1 MGLPALMEDLVQE
14 ILLRVPPDEPSDLI
28 RAAVVCKA
36 WRRILSDGGFRRR
49 YCTFHR
55 TRPLLGYISNYCFRE
70 GLESVFVPTT
80 SFLLPP
86 LAASRNSR
94 YRALDCRHG
103 RVLIDT
109 SGGLH
114 GRVPTNA
121 SGGPPGFIVWD
132 PITGDLQHLSFPAD
146 SQENLCFYTG
156 AVLCA
161 VDGCDHLDCS
171 SHGGP
176 FLVVFVGETEG
187 ERAHA
192 GCVWASVY
200 SSETR
205 EWSAKT
211 SGTNKQHYPVT
222 NMEPSLLI
230 GGALYFTNFE
240 IIVQRI
246 LKYDLTRHELSVID
260 DDDIPQLSHKS
271 VAVDIDG
278 GLGLVEAYHNSISIY
293 TWSQQDGIGRW
304 LQVRH
309 DTVVEPNTLI
319 PQHGRSHYGD
329 NPRDVVRF
337 VEGTDT
343 ILFTLDNDI
352 DLGIFTLDLKSGQ
365 VRKVTEIWDDDILP
379 YTCFYTPG
387 TYHHLCAISLTSEP
401 CTCMTHACFF
411 ILDKFRPTYIRHTK

>member
-1 MGLPALMEDLVQE
+1 
-14 ILLRVPPDEPSDLI
+14 
-28 RAAVVCKA
+28 
-36 WRRILSDGGFRRR
+36 
-49 YCTFHR
+49 
-55 TRPLLGYISNYCFRE
+55 
-70 GLESVFVPTT
+70 
-80 SFLLPP
+80 
-86 LAASRNSR
+86 
-94 YRALDCRHG
+94 
-103 RVLIDT
+103 
-109 SGGLH
+109 
-114 GRVPTNA
+114 
-121 SGGPPGFIVWD
+121 
-132 PITGDLQHLSFPAD
+132 
-146 SQENLCFYTG
+146 
-156 AVLCA
+156 
-161 VDGCDHLDCS
+161 
-171 SHGGP
+171 
-176 FLVVFVGETEG
+176 
-187 ERAHA
+187 
-192 GCVWASVY
+192 
-200 SSETR
+200 
-205 EWSAKT
+205 
-211 SGTNKQHYPVT
+211 
-222 NMEPSLLI
+222 MEPSLLI

-246 LKYDLTRHELSVID
+246 LKYDLTRHELSVI

-387 TYHHLCAISLTSEP
+387 TYHA
-401 CTCMTHACFF
+401 TCVPF
-411 ILDKFRPTYIRHTK
+411 L